1 MIWGSAGVTSVA
13 LLPISNPGWN
23 ITRGNCWTRRRVL
36 REGCRMLFGPSAL
49 AVTLPYLGTNHLVLI
64 WPRGW

>member
-13 LLPISNPGWN
+13 LLLVSNPGWN

-49 AVTLPYLGTNHLVLI
+49 AVTLPYL
-64 WPRGW
+64 WY